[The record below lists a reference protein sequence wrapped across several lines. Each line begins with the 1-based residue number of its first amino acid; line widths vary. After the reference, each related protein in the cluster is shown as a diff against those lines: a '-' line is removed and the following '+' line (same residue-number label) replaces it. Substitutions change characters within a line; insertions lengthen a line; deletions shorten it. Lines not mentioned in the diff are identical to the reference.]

1 MFLHGI
7 TDIADTDDI
16 GFLYTQSNEKNSIKA
31 YNYNKFY
38 VHSETVKAGARADL
52 VVELSRLVYV
62 HLNTSLITT

>member
-7 TDIADTDDI
+7 TDIADTGDI
-16 GFLYTQSNEKNSIKA
+16 GFFYTHSRMKKNSIKA

-52 VVELSRLVYV
+52 VVELSRLV
-62 HLNTSLITT
+62 